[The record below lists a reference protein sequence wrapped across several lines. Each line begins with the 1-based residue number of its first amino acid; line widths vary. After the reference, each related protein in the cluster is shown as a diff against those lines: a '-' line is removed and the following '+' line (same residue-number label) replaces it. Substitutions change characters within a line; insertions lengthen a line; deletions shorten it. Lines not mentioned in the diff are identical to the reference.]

1 MLKKNFLSFFLLL
14 LVASGLFFTPALGAA
29 SLHVIL
35 VGDSLNDQD
44 PTGFEGGV
52 DLWRREAKKI
62 AAYTGLELE
71 GVIFE
76 GHHCRVEQVMRYIE
90 ELRVESDDIVILYF
104 AMHGSRTKEK
114 NNRWPDLSFSLDQQ
128 KIDFS
133 FFNDMLREKNPRLFL
148 SIADSCNNIVV
159 ARSVGNQSGNHPSLA
174 IEEEESRQLFTNT
187 PSFTSF
193 LVESTSDELLAK
205 YKRLFL
211 DHSGSIII
219 STSSPGQ
226 FSIKHCLTGGV
237 FTAQLI
243 ETFRKKEPSEAIH
256 WNRLLS
262 DVTRQTTHKVESLKT
277 ELNLEE
283 SQIPQFELNLSVN

>member
-1 MLKKNFLSFFLLL
+1 MLKKKLLNLFLFIFF
-14 LVASGLFFTPALGAA
+14 ASGMFFTPALEGA

-44 PTGFEGGV
+44 PTGFEGGI

-76 GHHCRVEQVMRYIE
+76 GHHCRVEHVMSYIE
-90 ELRVESDDIVILYF
+90 ELKVEPDDIVILYF

-128 KIDFS
+128 KIDFNL
-133 FFNDMLREKNPRLFL
+133 FNDLLREKNPRLFL
-148 SIADSCNNIVV
+148 SIADSCNNIVTTR
-159 ARSVGNQSGNHPSLA
+159 ATGNPANHPALA
-174 IEEEESRQLFTNT
+174 AEEEENRQAFTNT
-187 PSFTSF
+187 SSFTSL
-193 LVESTSDELLAK
+193 LVKSTSDELLAK

-237 FTAQLI
+237 FTTQLI
-243 ETFRKKEPSEAIH
+243 ETFRKKEPPAAIH
-256 WNRLLS
+256 WNHLLS

-277 ELNLEE
+277 ELDLEE

>member
-1 MLKKNFLSFFLLL
+1 MLTKKFLSLFLFFYF
-14 LVASGLFFTPALGAA
+14 ASNLFFTPTLEAA

-76 GHHCRVEQVMRYIE
+76 GHHCRIEHVMRYIE
-90 ELRVESDDIVILYF
+90 ELKIESDDIVILYF

-114 NNRWPDLSFSLDQQ
+114 TNRWPDLSFSLDQQ
-128 KIDFS
+128 KIDFNL
-133 FFNDMLREKNPRLFL
+133 FNDLLREKNPRLFL
-148 SIADSCNNIVV
+148 SIADSCNNIVSDRV
-159 ARSVGNQSGNHPSLA
+159 SSNQVNNQLYLGQ
-174 IEEEESRQLFTNT
+174 EEEDRQVFTNT
-187 PSFTSF
+187 SSFTSL
-193 LVESTSDELLAK
+193 LVGSTSNELLAK

-237 FTAQLI
+237 FTTQLI
-243 ETFRKKEPSEAIH
+243 ETFRKKEPATAIH

-277 ELNLEE
+277 ELDLAE